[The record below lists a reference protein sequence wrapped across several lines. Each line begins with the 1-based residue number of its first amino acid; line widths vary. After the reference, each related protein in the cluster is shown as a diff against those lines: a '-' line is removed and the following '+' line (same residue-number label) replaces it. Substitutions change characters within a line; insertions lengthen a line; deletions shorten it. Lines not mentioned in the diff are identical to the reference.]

1 VTENAGQTDRVIRF
15 WLDGE
20 VHTAAACRP
29 TTTVLE
35 YLRERLGRTGTK
47 EGCAEGDCGACTVVL
62 VDAPD
67 GEPRFRPVN
76 ACIQFLPTL
85 HGKGLLT
92 VESLRRLNGGELH
105 PVQQAMHEAHGSQC
119 GFCTPGFV
127 MSLFGLYKS
136 RAGADRAAIDDA
148 LAGNLCR
155 CTGYRPIIT
164 AAQEMYERAEH
175 PGPAAANVF
184 TLPGPR
190 PDAPGSA
197 ALVEALAEL
206 RPACRLELEA
216 EGVRFLAPVSADDLA
231 DCLGAHPEA
240 TVLAGGTDVGLW
252 ATKQLRDFETVI
264 YLGNCADLQGME
276 EARGRLA
283 IGAAVPLSEA
293 AERIVALYPGLHE
306 VFRRFA
312 SPPIRNAGTLCG
324 NIANGS
330 PIGDSMPALIALGA
344 ELVLR
349 RAGERRQLPL
359 EDFYLGYQQKDLRPG
374 EFLESVQI
382 PLPAAG
388 SVVRSYKISKR
399 FDQDISAVCGAYAL
413 RLEGERIAG
422 ARVAYGGLAAVP
434 ARARRCEAALAG
446 RPLTPASIEAAAG
459 ALAEDFQP
467 ITDMRASASYRLQV
481 AQNLLQRLYHEQ
493 AQPDVQAAIA
503 FEWATP

>member
-1 VTENAGQTDRVIRF
+1 
-15 WLDGE
+15 
-20 VHTAAACRP
+20 
-29 TTTVLE
+29 
-35 YLRERLGRTGTK
+35 
-47 EGCAEGDCGACTVVL
+47 VV
-62 VDAPD
+62 
-67 GEPRFRPVN
+67 
-76 ACIQFLPTL
+76 
-85 HGKGLLT
+85 
-92 VESLRRLNGGELH
+92 
-105 PVQQAMHEAHGSQC
+105 
-119 GFCTPGFV
+119 
-127 MSLFGLYKS
+127 
-136 RAGADRAAIDDA
+136 
-148 LAGNLCR
+148 
-155 CTGYRPIIT
+155 
-164 AAQEMYERAEH
+164 
-175 PGPAAANVF
+175 
-184 TLPGPR
+184 
-190 PDAPGSA
+190 
-197 ALVEALAEL
+197 
-206 RPACRLELEA
+206 
-216 EGVRFLAPVSADDLA
+216 
-231 DCLGAHPEA
+231 
-240 TVLAGGTDVGLW
+240 
-252 ATKQLRDFETVI
+252 
-264 YLGNCADLQGME
+264 ADLLPNKNLLAFLQAME

-399 FDQDISAVCGAYAL
+399 FDQDISAVCGAFDL